1 MSVARVASVRAWLGL
16 KGSLPKSKARSVF
29 VPEGLNERSDS
40 TELAEVLA
48 LRAWLPSIPS
58 SFVVLNYGGQAGT
71 KAERRVNLRT
81 SAKPSEVSGA
91 LVASIS
97 AYRILRTD
105 FQGGFRCR

>member
-105 FQGGFRCR
+105 FQGGFRSG